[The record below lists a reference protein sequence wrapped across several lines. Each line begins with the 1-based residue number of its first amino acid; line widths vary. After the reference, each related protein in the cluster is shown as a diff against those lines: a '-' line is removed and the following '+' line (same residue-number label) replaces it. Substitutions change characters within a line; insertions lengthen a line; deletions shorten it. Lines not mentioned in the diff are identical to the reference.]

1 MRESVIRM
9 IGISII
15 YAAIEAYFPP
25 ANQGDV
31 LSPYHFLIFL
41 IGVIAGF
48 DRNIYIWIANTISY
62 TVLEDAFYW
71 LLRFELPY
79 QWGKEYI
86 VVYHIPIYYIPY
98 SIVAM
103 TLYLKGMGRE
113 RAGKGKE
120 K

>member
-15 YAAIEAYFPP
+15 YATIEAYFPP

-31 LSPYHFLIFL
+31 LSFYHLLIFL
-41 IGVIAGF
+41 IGVLTGF
-48 DRNIYIWIANTISY
+48 DRNIYIWIANAISY

-71 LLRFELPY
+71 VLKFQLPY

-98 SIVAM
+98 SIAAII
-103 TLYLKGMGRE
+103 LYLKGLKRRG
-113 RAGKGKE
+113 AG
-120 K
+120 